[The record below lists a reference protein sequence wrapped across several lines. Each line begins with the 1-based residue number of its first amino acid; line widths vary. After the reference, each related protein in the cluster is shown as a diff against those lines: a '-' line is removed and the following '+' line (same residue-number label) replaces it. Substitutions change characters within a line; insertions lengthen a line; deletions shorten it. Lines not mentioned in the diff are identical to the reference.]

1 MSISR
6 VKVGLPLGDS
16 RPSARHGFKW
26 GGQARSQKGRPASR
40 LRLTREIKAGVQSM
54 ESAVSAGE
62 FQQAPDIADGPMSFL
77 TARQFCVLILVT
89 LTAVMLVWG
98 MISSN
103 HQAVGYSYEISKLT
117 KRKTELL
124 EINRSL
130 NADLAIL
137 SALGPLE
144 KVARENLGMITPQ
157 QGQIVVIDQ

>member
-6 VKVGLPLGDS
+6 VKVGLPLGGS
-16 RPSARHGFKW
+16 KPSARNGFKW
-26 GGQARSQKGRPASR
+26 NGQARSQKNASVSR
-40 LRLTREIKAGVQSM
+40 LRLTREVRSGVRSM
-54 ESAVSAGE
+54 DSTVSVAE
-62 FQQAPDIADGPMSFL
+62 PQAAPDIADGPLSFL
-77 TARQFCVLILVT
+77 TARQFCALILVT

-103 HQAVGYSYEISKLT
+103 HRAVNFSYEISKLT

-130 NADLAIL
+130 NADLAG
-137 SALGPLE
+137 LGTLDQLE
-144 KVARENLGMITPQ
+144 KEARDNLKLITPQ